1 MPRQPYKSHPTLP
14 LRALSSSDDE
24 ESKHSCSQD
33 CAVKLTKKMSTLHI
47 DDDRDR
53 NSGED
58 IEVSSDSQSLISDI
72 EDGSSSFQAEGK
84 LDEQK
89 QAIVNQ
95 LMKKFCL
102 ALDIKLAAVRPSKP
116 PAAPKP
122 KPGVSQRPPSPSLR
136 LSAAV
141 PPPPAAPSARREQS
155 RQPAPAVLPPAAL
168 QISLAA
174 PTLPPLPT
182 APLAHPAQSRSAFL
196 LPPSHSRLPPAGG
209 AEFSLAGHAR
219 SQRAMARS
227 EIRPMPSPSADES
240 VKMRRDAL
248 SFFRKKAPTKEST
261 TQSSDIARHL
271 SSSQERRTGGMRE
284 TSRDGV
290 PEEADLLEYPEA
302 DAQAINNF
310 GSSLLEY
317 CLESAVEDTDV
328 QSFSQGQP
336 VLDIEAEV
344 DNSDGEEAKE
354 ETEGAPAPSVRK
366 RGAPPVKAQETVSV
380 AEEDD
385 GDGRRKKPRKTAP
398 NSKSGGRKFA
408 CPYFK
413 RNPRKYGK
421 WTSCP
426 GPGWDEVHRVKC
438 VSCWSLQQAQD
449 ANNDQNSPVPTP
461 LPAYPVP
468 SLLGGLQS
476 GPRAPVPS
484 PARSPMHDPE
494 QSDAARGLHQ
504 GPGEKAAQPQENACR
519 HNRRGEVARDLPH
532 PLSG

>member
-1 MPRQPYKSHPTLP
+1 M
-14 LRALSSSDDE
+14 
-24 ESKHSCSQD
+24 
-33 CAVKLTKKMSTLHI
+33 
-47 DDDRDR
+47 
-53 NSGED
+53 
-58 IEVSSDSQSLISDI
+58 SSDSQSLISDI